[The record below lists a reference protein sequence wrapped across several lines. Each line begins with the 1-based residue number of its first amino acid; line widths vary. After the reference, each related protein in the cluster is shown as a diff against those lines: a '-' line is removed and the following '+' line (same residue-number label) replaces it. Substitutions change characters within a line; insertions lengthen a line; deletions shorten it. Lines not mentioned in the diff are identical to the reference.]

1 MGNAEFDPTDLILH
15 QAKMEEWKDGMEK
28 RVSVLET
35 ENKALN
41 RIAFVVE
48 MQQKTMDSQQ
58 KTMDLI
64 NQTLVEINKGNME
77 IGHEIK
83 AIKQD
88 VSELNLKVEEIE
100 STDNINLPKLFRK
113 IAWQVLVPA
122 ITLLV
127 GYFFAQW
134 GLK

>member
-1 MGNAEFDPTDLILH
+1 MNNNIDPVDLIER
-15 QAKMEEWKDGMEK
+15 QAKMEEWKDSMEK

-48 MQQKTMDSQQ
+48 MQQKTMDNQQ
-58 KTMDLI
+58 KTMGLI
-64 NQTLVEINKGNME
+64 NDTLVEINKGNME

-83 AIKQD
+83 AIKTD
-88 VSELNLKVEEIE
+88 VANVKDKVEQIE
-100 STDNINLPKLFRK
+100 STDNVNLPKLMRK
-113 IAWQVLVPA
+113 IAWQTLVPA